1 MNHSTACIL
10 EVPELHSMLMFLKN
24 ISNSSYLNYISE
36 LSLSN
41 GKIEVVLAFC
51 TAHDVVFTN
60 DYSSILLNKS
70 MLKLSQ
76 LSALQ
81 KTLSSLMTTVEC
93 FLNKTM
99 LEGEVMLSTYE
110 HVFAPIIEIQSYWHY
125 KRKERNKDRAS
136 TSLLAFLAG
145 NYKNS

>member
-41 GKIEVVLAFC
+41 GKIEAVLAFC
-51 TAHDVVFTN
+51 TAHVFTN

-76 LSALQ
+76 LSALHT
-81 KTLSSLMTTVEC
+81 TLSSLMTAVAC

-99 LEGEVMLSTYE
+99 LEGEVKLSTYE

-145 NYKNS
+145 NQKNS